1 MTRRPLVVSALA
13 LVTALLGL
21 MLVERL
27 GTTYRDG
34 LDVTADA
41 ADVTVA
47 GITAARSLTIEVA
60 ELAAATATVVEGVGQ
75 AIGDGATT
83 TAQVGEALRSNVAQ
97 GVDGT
102 AGVAN
107 DLAAFIEFLERL
119 IPGNRDSLAEDL
131 RSVADGLEPLPGQ
144 LRRLGADLSATSG
157 RLDASVPAVET
168 AATQLTEVAQRLAE
182 ATTTL
187 EAAQDLAAQLAE
199 RAEAARRRAD
209 GDLWI
214 ARLMVVLLCGG
225 VWLVAATG
233 PFRQSASDAT

>member
-1 MTRRPLVVSALA
+1 MTRRHIVVTAAALA
-13 LVTALLGL
+13 SMVPGLV
-21 MLVERL
+21 LVERL

-34 LDVTADA
+34 LEVTADA

-47 GITAARSLTIEVA
+47 GITAARSLAIEVA
-60 ELAAATATVVEGVGQ
+60 ELAAATANVVEGVGQ

-102 AGVAN
+102 AGVAD

-144 LRRLGADLSATSG
+144 LRRLGADLTATSG
-157 RLDASVPAVET
+157 RLDASVPAIET
-168 AATQLTEVAQRLAE
+168 AATQLTEVAQRMAE
-182 ATTTL
+182 AAATM
-187 EAAQDLAAQLAE
+187 EAAQDLATQLSE
-199 RAEAARRRAD
+199 RAEAARHRAD

-214 ARLMVVLLCGG
+214 ARLIVVLLCGG
-225 VWLVAATG
+225 VWLVATTG
-233 PFRQSASDAT
+233 RFPQSASDAT